1 MKKSHMIDKE
11 KVRSKIRWWQSLL
24 GVLLATEIVLL
35 IFGSQAAEQ
44 WPVVREIRSG
54 AAEVGSLITASGP
67 FGAWLGTF
75 TASPAAIFL
84 GTVLKWAIP
93 LLFAVTIVLKHW
105 AREVTAEKLEDLPSG
120 LLEKYAAQTN
130 AYHDQVKAQCED
142 AFPDEP
148 GVRVQI
154 ISKNR
159 DEVVPWDEHDQIRIR
174 DVGIAEIRLV
184 LHGNRA
190 SVVSDYGLIPLRR
203 NIPVAI
209 ERDSHGNVVLVGCVV
224 TWLGGAL

>member
-11 KVRSKIRWWQSLL
+11 KLRSKIRWWQSLL
-24 GVLLATEIVLL
+24 GVLLVTEVVLL
-35 IFGSQAAEQ
+35 IFGSEAAEQ

-54 AAEVGSLITASGP
+54 AAEVGSLITSSGP
-67 FGAWLGTF
+67 FGAWIGTF
-75 TASPAAIFL
+75 AASPAGIFL
-84 GTVLKWAIP
+84 GTVLKCAIP
-93 LLFAVTIVLKHW
+93 LLFAATFVLKHW
-105 AREVTAEKLEDLPSG
+105 VREVPTEQLEDLPSG

-130 AYHDQVKAQCED
+130 EYHDKVKEQCED
-142 AFPDEP
+142 VFPDEP

-159 DEVVPWDEHDQIRIR
+159 DEVLPWDEHDQIRIR
-174 DVGIAEIRLV
+174 DVGVGTILLE

-190 SVVSDYGLIPLRR
+190 SVVTSHGLIPLRR

-209 ERDSHGNVVLVGCVV
+209 ERDSHGGMVLVYCVV
-224 TWLGGAL
+224 TWLGGV